1 MIRPEE
7 FPFQVDR
14 PTFVRVP
21 FTANGRQWDRGEH
34 FPWKELSVDDNKV
47 RILYNQRT
55 LFHDPAKETGMRV
68 GDGLEALDVDER
80 LNSVR
85 LLSGDT
91 DTNDQQLQ
99 NEEIDFSLTQTGNNV
114 YYSAAWVARAISSK
128 YSRLVDTELDGVL
141 TSKYSTLAKQYTAL
155 ADNLEYQG
163 KTSGAVIGIKA
174 GGISVTA
181 VKAVRE
187 NTDRIKPSFRRDR
200 FKNPAS
206 YDNSDSYDYNS

>member
-1 MIRPEE
+1 MAWTYDPTTLGT
-7 FPFQVDR
+7 VD
-14 PTFVRVP
+14 
-21 FTANGRQWDRGEH
+21 A
-34 FPWKELSVDDNKV
+34 
-47 RILYNQRT
+47 
-55 LFHDPAKETGMRV
+55 
-68 GDGLEALDVDER
+68 DER

-91 DTNDQQLQ
+91 DITDQQLQ
-99 NEEIDFSLTQTGNNV
+99 NEEIVFSLTQTGNNV

-128 YSRLVDTELDGVL
+128 YSRLVDTQLDGVL

-200 FKNPAS
+200 FKNPES
-206 YDNSDSYDYNS
+206 YDHSDDYTS